1 MKPGDVIDET
11 VFWKRG
17 YEKCNEKRMK
27 KKRTKNEYLIEHSPI
42 MRLSKAIE
50 TK

>member
-1 MKPGDVIDET
+1 MKPDDVIDET

-27 KKRTKNEYLIEHSPI
+27 KKKRMKYEHFNRP
-42 MRLSKAIE
+42 LPNNAAFQGH
-50 TK
+50 